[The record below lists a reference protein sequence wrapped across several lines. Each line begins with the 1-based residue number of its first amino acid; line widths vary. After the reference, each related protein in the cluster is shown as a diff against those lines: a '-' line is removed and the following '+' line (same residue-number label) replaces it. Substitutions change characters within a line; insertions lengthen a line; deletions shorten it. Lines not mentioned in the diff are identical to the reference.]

1 MKTLMVLLLSAVAL
15 LGSPAVANTTD
26 YKQSKVKILERII
39 DLTKEV
45 NTSLSRDLFVADV
58 KDLVGDCGNKFFCKV
73 HNVLGNQEN
82 VTEGPANIVRQLT
95 QFNLHQDVNCK
106 ALLKGMNSTR
116 TKIQMPE
123 FMKSLTDCCKE
134 RIFNMDKN
142 VNA

>member
-1 MKTLMVLLLSAVAL
+1 MSCELTKVDSQAGIMKTLMVLLLSAVAL

-26 YKQSKVKILERII
+26 YKQSK
-39 DLTKEV
+39 
-45 NTSLSRDLFVADV
+45 
-58 KDLVGDCGNKFFCKV
+58 
-73 HNVLGNQEN
+73 
-82 VTEGPANIVRQLT
+82 
-95 QFNLHQDVNCK
+95 VNCK